1 MQIQVRVS
9 EEGVLRHQRHA
20 FTDRYTLVTELL
32 QNARRAGATRIDIDF
47 DEMSGRL
54 RVSDD
59 GCGIEDFQ
67 TLLTFHE
74 SGWDEAT
81 RQEESPFGI
90 GFSRCLYAAT
100 RCVVMSRG
108 RRIDFDTRAALA
120 REPVDV
126 FESGVPASRAGRG
139 TTVELHG
146 VELPDLAGR
155 IGALCAGFPVAVTC
169 NGHVLDRPWAAD
181 RLALQATPIGGL
193 WLCGTPDG
201 WSSRDTAVFLQGLCV
216 LRPFDPR
223 PGRINVLHL
232 DPRQFM
238 ARLPDRDK
246 LIDEDEQRRRID
258 ATLGAA
264 WRAVLEQAKARL
276 PAAEFVA
283 TYHAAMQAWGHL
295 DLLNDVDVL
304 PAAALAT
311 IGGYPCRDDCGDC
324 DCLRPVDVVPT
335 RDAIERGQATL
346 VVLDDL
352 DDDTAACWM
361 LARARG
367 FLVLDVR
374 ALHFGHWVFA
384 HVRFQRGQQVRL
396 RPKGVHARSRLDGRQ
411 ARAEVVLCSSV
422 QVTVGDDT
430 AEIGGEGVLHG
441 STLYIPDGEGSGEPV
456 RQVCDFTDEHGH
468 FLEDDLDADRQALA
482 GLIGRLR
489 CADPGDALASLLRE
503 LRPERFPALHG
514 RRFLVTVGADRGGHR
529 VELVA

>member
-9 EEGVLRHQRHA
+9 EEGTLRNQRHA

-67 TLLTFHE
+67 KLLTFNE
-74 SGWDEAT
+74 SGWDEPT

-100 RCVVMSRG
+100 RCVVTSRG
-108 RRIDFDTRAALA
+108 RRVDFDTRAALE
-120 REPVDV
+120 RQPVDV
-126 FESGVPASRAGRG
+126 VEDRTPASRAGRG

-146 VELPDLAGR
+146 VELPDLSGR
-155 IGALCAGFPVAVTC
+155 IGLLCAGFPVAVAF
-169 NGHVLDRPWAAD
+169 NGRLLERPWAAD
-181 RLALQATPIGGL
+181 RLALAPTPIGGL
-193 WLCGTPDG
+193 WLCGTRDG
-201 WSSRDTAVFLQGLCV
+201 RSSPDTAVFLQGLWV

-223 PGRINVLHL
+223 PGRVNVLHL
-232 DPRQFM
+232 DSRQFT

-246 LIDEDEQRRRID
+246 LVDEDEQRRRID

-276 PAAEFVA
+276 PAAEFVM
-283 TYHAAMQAWGHL
+283 TYHAAMRAWGHL

-304 PAAALAT
+304 PATAVAG
-311 IGGYPCRDDCGDC
+311 IGSYPCRDGCGDR
-324 DCLRPVDVVPT
+324 DCLHPVDVVPT
-335 RDAIERGQATL
+335 RDAIQGGRATL

-367 FLVLDVR
+367 FLVLDVL
-374 ALHFGHWVFA
+374 ALHHGHWAFA
-384 HVRFQRGQQVRL
+384 HVRFPGLQQARVR
-396 RPKGVHARSRLDGRQ
+396 PDGVHARSRLDGRQ
-411 ARAEVVLCSSV
+411 ARAEVVLCSTV
-422 QVTVGDDT
+422 QVTVGDET
-430 AEIGGEGVLHG
+430 AEIAGEGVLHG
-441 STLYIPDGEGSGEPV
+441 NTLYIPDGEASGEPV
-456 RQVCDFTDEHGH
+456 RQVRDFTDEHGC

-482 GLIGRLR
+482 DLIGRLR
-489 CADPGDALASLLRE
+489 CADPGAALGSLLRE

-514 RRFLVTVGADRGGHR
+514 RRFLVTVGTDHGSHR